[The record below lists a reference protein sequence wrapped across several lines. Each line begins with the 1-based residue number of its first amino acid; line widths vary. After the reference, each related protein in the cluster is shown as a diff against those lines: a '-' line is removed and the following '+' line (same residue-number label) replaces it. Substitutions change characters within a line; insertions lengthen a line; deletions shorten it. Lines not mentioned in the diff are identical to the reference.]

1 MSRRLAAVC
10 CLLAVCAGVASPA
23 LAASTPDA
31 PTNGSTATN
40 GSAASGD
47 PSGRIVE
54 LYPNPVHDGD
64 VGEFV
69 VVETAG
75 GENWTLS
82 DGESTVAV
90 PSSGRVALA
99 SDPEAA
105 RNLTDAPVVESAL
118 LLSNGGERLVLS
130 RDGRVVDVVGYD
142 SAPSGERW
150 LRDADPHWRPR
161 GFEPRPVVETGAADA
176 TTFVLPDA
184 PRVPLETLR
193 DADNRLLLAG
203 YTFTSE
209 RAAAALRR
217 ANDRGVDVRVLVEGG
232 PVGGVSKRQAR
243 LLDGLA
249 AEGIDVRVVDGER
262 ARYSY
267 HHAKYAVVDDSALVL
282 TENWKPG
289 GTGGHDS
296 RGWGVRVDDAETADE
311 LAAVFETDA
320 GWRDA
325 KRWSEYR
332 RSATFVAP
340 EPASDSYA
348 GEFDPNRVEVE
359 RVRLLTAPGNA
370 EDAVVAELA
379 EAEESIDVL
388 QPSVGGPRQPFVRA
402 TTQAAER
409 GVRVRLLLSGAWYV
423 EEENRVVAD
432 RLNEWADS
440 SDAPL
445 SVRLADPR
453 GRYGK
458 VHAKGVVVDGETA
471 LVGSL
476 NWNNHSARENR
487 EVVVALD
494 GEEAAGYYAEVFAAD
509 WRASGDDESRP
520 FPVGVGV
527 AVVTAAALAAVVGA
541 REIEFE

>member
-1 MSRRLAAVC
+1 MSRRLAVVC

-23 LAASTPDA
+23 PAASTLDVPA
-31 PTNGSTATN
+31 NA
-40 GSAASGD
+40 SAASND
-47 PSGRIVE
+47 ASGRIVE
-54 LYPNPVHDGD
+54 LYPNPVRDDD

-69 VVETAG
+69 VVETG
-75 GENWTLS
+75 GGGNWTLS

-90 PSSGRVALA
+90 PPSDRVALA
-99 SDPEAA
+99 ADPEAA
-105 RNLTDAPVVESAL
+105 RNLTDAPVVEGAL
-118 LLSNGGERLVLS
+118 SLSNGGERLVLS
-130 RDGRVVDVVGYD
+130 RDGRVVDAVVYD

-161 GFEPRPVVETGAADA
+161 GFEPRPVAETGPVDA
-176 TTFVLPDA
+176 TAFVLPDSSD
-184 PRVPLETLR
+184 VPVDTLR
-193 DADNRLLLAG
+193 DADSRLLLAG
-203 YTFTSE
+203 YTFSSE

-243 LLDGLA
+243 LLDDLA
-249 AEGIDVRVVDGER
+249 AAGIDVRVVDGER

-267 HHAKYAVVDDSALVL
+267 HHAKYAVADDSALVL

-289 GTGGHDS
+289 GTGGRDS
-296 RGWGVRVDDAETADE
+296 RGWGVRVDDAATADE

-325 KRWSEYR
+325 KRWAEFR
-332 RSATFVAP
+332 RNATFVDP
-340 EPASDSYA
+340 ESADDSYA
-348 GEFDPNRVEVE
+348 GEFGFRSVAAE

-370 EDAVVAELA
+370 EGAVVAELDG
-379 EAEESIDVL
+379 AEESIDVL
-388 QPSVGGPRQPFVRA
+388 QPTVGGPRQPFVQA
-402 TTQAAER
+402 TTRAAER
-409 GVRVRLLLSGAWYV
+409 GVRVRILLSSAWYA
-423 EEENRVVAD
+423 EEENRAVAD
-432 RLNEWADS
+432 RLNEWADRN
-440 SDAPL
+440 DAPL

-458 VHAKGVVVDGETA
+458 VHAKGVVVDDETA

-494 GEEAAGYYAEVFAAD
+494 GADAAGYYAEVFAAD
-509 WRASGDDESRP
+509 WRASGDGERRP
-520 FPVGVGV
+520 FPVWFGVTVV
-527 AVVTAAALAAVVGA
+527 AAVALAVVVGA